1 MCSCLLWPFMENV
14 IKNNQKWCIIVT
26 YNELLQWIL
35 LKSFCFALPVYIYV
49 CLSFIISCL
58 HNCGLIAFFNLFF
71 QMNSFL
77 ILQAFNSFRN
87 TFPLYTSG
95 FIIYFAY
102 GVWHSAERPTDEVA
116 NAPVAWVNG
125 EVHIDEEQLSQS
137 VRVTGGHVAY
147 QNGHVTRDSYNTNER
162 TALLSSL

>member
-1 MCSCLLWPFMENV
+1 
-14 IKNNQKWCIIVT
+14 
-26 YNELLQWIL
+26 
-35 LKSFCFALPVYIYV
+35 
-49 CLSFIISCL
+49 
-58 HNCGLIAFFNLFF
+58 
-71 QMNSFL
+71 MNSFL

-87 TFPLYTSG
+87 NISIVYTAG

-116 NAPVAWVNG
+116 NAPVVWVNG
-125 EVHIDEEQLSQS
+125 EVHIDEEQLSHS

-147 QNGHVTRDSYNTNER
+147 QNGHVPRDSYNTNER